1 MLSLQDCSLQKR
13 CLPGSW
19 NPGGFQAWIVTL
31 LLVLAQAENIPVS
44 LFESFKESKV
54 TEQGAKF
61 IVFLEYAKDMN
72 F

>member
-13 CLPGSW
+13 YLPGSW

-44 LFESFKESKV
+44 LLKSFKGIKSYFALIK
-54 TEQGAKF
+54 
-61 IVFLEYAKDMN
+61 ICWFLV
-72 F
+72 

>member
-44 LFESFKESKV
+44 LFKSFKEIKSDCTGGK
-54 TEQGAKF
+54 
-61 IVFLEYAKDMN
+61 IYWFLG
-72 F
+72 

>member
-1 MLSLQDCSLQKR
+1 MLSLQAFSLQKR

-44 LFESFKESKV
+44 LFESFKEIRIDCA
-54 TEQGAKF
+54 GG
-61 IVFLEYAKDMN
+61 
-72 F
+72 